1 MAPHFF
7 PPMWEQRRICIA
19 RTLYT
24 QRVQS
29 VVEVGC
35 GEGNVLAFLASS
47 TDDDEHP
54 ITRLVGIDIDENALS
69 MAREQLQPSAAER
82 RDLRVDP
89 LCIELYHGNAMV
101 PIYGLQSDAVV
112 CTEVLEHVSEQK
124 GVQRLTRAVLG
135 GYRPRIAVFTTPNAE
150 FNINFPALCY
160 GSPEARFR
168 DADHKFEWT
177 RAQFS
182 TWAHSAARDFG
193 YKVTLS
199 GIGMTMRNPT
209 EDFVDC
215 GGCSQMAV
223 FVKLDGVSQ
232 ESDTARESKLGRE
245 ESVEESEGDEEPETE
260 ENSKGPPS
268 LFAVI
273 DYPNF
278 AEPPMDT
285 PALQN
290 LVRQTALKIAD
301 SSQTFQ
307 AEELW
312 AVLEI
317 RQQFKRRR
325 ALLEW
330 LTESEHVDAPKSL
343 QTPSAFTIRS

>member
-19 RTLYT
+19 RTLYA

-47 TDDDEHP
+47 ADDDEHP
-54 ITRLVGIDIDENALS
+54 ITRLVGIDIDGNALA
-69 MAREQLQPSAAER
+69 MAREQLQPTAAER

-89 LCIELYHGNAMV
+89 LSIELYHGNAMEL
-101 PIYGLQSDAVV
+101 IDGLQGDAVV

-124 GVQRLTRAVLG
+124 GVRSLTRAVLG

-150 FNINFPALCY
+150 FNVNFPALCY

-182 TWAHSAARDFG
+182 TWAHRAARDFG
-193 YKVTLS
+193 YNVTLS
-199 GIGMTMRNPT
+199 GIGMTMRNAA
-209 EDFVDC
+209 EDFVNC

-223 FVKLDGVSQ
+223 FVRLDDVSQ
-232 ESDTARESKLGRE
+232 ELGTGQESKLGRE
-245 ESVEESEGDEEPETE
+245 EIVEEPEGDEES
-260 ENSKGPPS
+260 ENDEGSKGPPS

-273 DYPNF
+273 DYPKF
-278 AEPPMDT
+278 AEAPMDAL
-285 PALQN
+285 ALQS
-290 LVRQTALKIAD
+290 LVRQTALRIAD

-307 AEELW
+307 AEDLW

-330 LTESEHVDAPKSL
+330 LTDSEHADATKSL
-343 QTPSAFTIRS
+343 HTPSSFTIRS